1 MLINF
6 YTYINNSPSF
16 SAHEK
21 TFMMLKPDAYK
32 RHLDKEIL
40 MELKEDKGLKITK
53 EWEGIAPREKVEKN
67 WESKRNKSFFNSWMD
82 FMTSGK
88 IKAMVVEGD
97 NAISKVL
104 NFKKKIRE
112 KFAPNQKRENLVH
125 SSDDAKSANN
135 EIKNFFDMNI

>member
-6 YTYINNSPSF
+6 YTYPNNSLVF
-16 SAHEK
+16 AAHEK

-32 RHLDKEIL
+32 RHLDKTIL
-40 MELKEDKGLKITK
+40 NALTKDKDLKITK

-67 WESKRNKSFFNSWMD
+67 WEDKKEKSFFKSWMD

-88 IKAMVVEGD
+88 IKAMIVEGD

-104 NFKKKIRE
+104 AFKRRIRTE
-112 KFAPNQKRENLVH
+112 FAPNEKRENLVH
-125 SSDDAKSANN
+125 SSDDLQSANK
-135 EIKNFFDMNI
+135 EIHNFFDTKI